1 MDNRIKKIATDFHND
16 MQELVNNGDV
26 DKISVKMG
34 DGDWQTIAEKK
45 LVNES
50 IKQPKTTSNM
60 AKIETLNL
68 KCVLT
73 DEEIMAVSKEM
84 AEHINKKKQAEDN
97 LASFLAQLKAEIK
110 GHDSFI
116 NKDAVLINS
125 GHEYRN
131 VKCEVVI
138 DEKANKVVWVRED
151 TGEICQTESPIPLR
165 YLQKEID
172 LND

>member
-97 LASFLAQLKAEIK
+97 LASFSAQLKAEIK

-116 NKDAVLINS
+116 NKD
-125 GHEYRN
+125 N